1 MKNSGRKLLTLLL
14 AILMIL
20 SCMTAAIA
28 AEDGATP
35 AEAFDYDG
43 DEVSFIKDD
52 GSPFGMFAPQEGT
65 TCVIDGNNVVIHFV
79 PKNTTVYGSL
89 HFGSI
94 YDELTADVTFNEDG
108 SFDISLPKANCGKAI
123 PVAPIK
129 VKDGGTTTTQY
140 YLAIPAADKL
150 EDITPPAVPF
160 DYDGDTVNFIKDDGS
175 QFGMFTP
182 QEGTTCVIDGNNVV
196 IHFVPKN
203 TTVYGSLH
211 FGSIYDELTAD
222 VTFNEDG
229 SFDISLPKDNC
240 GKAIPVAPIKVKDG
254 ATTSAQYY
262 LAIPA
267 ADKLEDIT
275 DEDPGDEPAE
285 DITVTVTISVSG
297 EFVTAADGTLV
308 AGVPVTVSDLDES
321 GDFNIDEVLIAA
333 HDAFYPGG
341 AAAGYASS
349 VGKYGLAVDVLWG
362 DTSYAFGYYVNH
374 TMAMGL
380 ADPVEDGGYVQAYV
394 YADREYYSDS
404 YSYFDKLSAETDD
417 GQITLTLYGA
427 SYDADWNPV
436 FSPVS
441 GAAITVNGEAGD
453 YVTGADGQV
462 TITFEETG
470 EYLIS
475 AVGGSGILVPP
486 VSRVSV
492 TGVSD
497 PGGEDDGRVDLEII
511 NNTGMF
517 KGLYAYV
524 ETVDGE
530 STLVVALTGS
540 TYRFLIE
547 GNYAQAVAKGEDRSD
562 WIPGEQDK
570 DGKWFFRIPLEDGQT
585 YIPVISVS
593 QTYLDKYEAGENP
606 LERSY
611 YPRQFELDL
620 EAGTLTVGDYAETL
634 AFTVTSTMGTF
645 RTASETEVSVVG
657 GPNSNN
663 YRLTFS
669 LEMEDRTYDRVTYP
683 TVTEGEVGTES
694 AGLSEDGLFSI
705 DLLNAPTKEAFR
717 DGEPISMSFRVKA
730 TGEERTYTVTVDL
743 LARTILIDGDD
754 EGVVTSDDSDDEEE
768 TEAGLTVDAEVEDGT
783 AKAEVETEAITGA
796 LEESEDA
803 PDTLVITVNSEDAD
817 AVELTLPE
825 AAIEAAAQ
833 AGISLTVNTEQGDV
847 TLDRESL
854 DTLYAR
860 GGDVLVTVA
869 ASEDGSMQ
877 ADASVDGNSADVQLR
892 VALPADSGR
901 VLILKHAD
909 GSEETVRKSMV
920 ENGRVYAVIPAGSR
934 VRLADNSLS
943 FDDVKDNWFREAVD
957 FATSHELFLGV
968 SDTEFAPNAGM
979 TRAMLVTVLYRLEGE
994 PEVGG
999 RSPFDDVPAG
1009 KWYTDAV
1016 IWASAGGIVNG
1027 TGSGFAP
1034 NDPVTREQIAVIL
1047 CRYAARLGMDVSG
1060 GSLAKFPDADKAS
1073 SWAAESLGWACRA
1086 GLIRGDDAGNLNP
1099 KGSAT
1104 RAEVASLFMRL
1115 IALMVR

>member
-1 MKNSGRKLLTLLL
+1 MPKNTTVYGSLHFGSIYDELTADVTFNEDGTFDISLPKANCGKAIPVAPIKVKDGGTTSAQYYL
-14 AILMIL
+14 AIP
-20 SCMTAAIA
+20 AADKL
-28 AEDGATP
+28 EDITPP
-35 AEAFDYDG
+35 AEPFDYDG
-43 DEVSFIKDD
+43 DEVNFIKDD
-52 GSPFGMFAPQEGT
+52 GSQFGMFTPQEGT
-65 TCVIDGNNVVIHFV
+65 ACVIDGDSVVIHYV

-108 SFDISLPKANCGKAI
+108 TFDISLPKANCGKAI

-129 VKDGGTTTTQY
+129 VKDGGTT
-140 YLAIPAADKL
+140 
-150 EDITPPAVPF
+150 
-160 DYDGDTVNFIKDDGS
+160 
-175 QFGMFTP
+175 
-182 QEGTTCVIDGNNVV
+182 
-196 IHFVPKN
+196 
-203 TTVYGSLH
+203 
-211 FGSIYDELTAD
+211 
-222 VTFNEDG
+222 
-229 SFDISLPKDNC
+229 
-240 GKAIPVAPIKVKDG
+240 
-254 ATTSAQYY
+254 SAQYY

-267 ADKLEDIT
+267 ADKLEDVT
-275 DEDPGDEPAE
+275 GDDPGEDPGDDPGEEAAE

-308 AGVPVTVSDLDES
+308 AGVPVLVSDLDES

-349 VGKYGLAVDVLWG
+349 VGKWGLAIDELWG
-362 DTSYAFGYYVNH
+362 DTSYAFGYYVDH

-394 YADREYYSDS
+394 YADKEYYSDS

-417 GQITLTLYGA
+417 GQVTLTLYGA
-427 SYDADWNPV
+427 SYDENWNPV
-436 FSPVS
+436 FSPVP

-453 YVTGADGQV
+453 YVTGSDGQV

-492 TGVSD
+492 TGISE
-497 PGGEDDGRVDLEII
+497 PGDEEDERVDLEII

-562 WIPGEQDK
+562 WIAGEQDK
-570 DGKWFFRIPLEDGQT
+570 DGKWFFRIPLEDGRT

-620 EAGTLTVGDYAETL
+620 EAGTLTIGDYAETL
-634 AFTVTSTMGTF
+634 TFAVTSTMGTF

-663 YRLTFS
+663 YRLSFS
-669 LEMEDRTYDRVTYP
+669 LEMEDRTYDYVTYP

-705 DLLNAPTKEAFR
+705 DLMNAPTKEAFR
-717 DGEPISMSFRVKA
+717 DGEPIPMIFRVKA
-730 TGEERTYTVTVDL
+730 TGEERTYTMTIDL
-743 LARTILIDGDD
+743 LAQTILIDGDD
-754 EGVVTSDDSDDEEE
+754 EGVVISDDSDDEEE
-768 TEAGLTVDAEVEDGT
+768 TEASLTVDAEVEDGT

-796 LEESEDA
+796 LEESEEA

-833 AGISLTVNTEQGDV
+833 AGISLTVTTEQGAV
-847 TLDRESL
+847 TLDKDSL

-869 ASEDGSMQ
+869 ASEDGGMLL
-877 ADASVDGNSADVQLR
+877 DASVGGNSADVQLR

-901 VLILKHAD
+901 VLILKKAD

-920 ENGRVYAVIPAGSR
+920 ENGRVYAVIPAGSE
-934 VRLADNSLS
+934 VKLADNSLA
-943 FDDVKDNWFREAVD
+943 FDDVKDNWFRDAVD

-979 TRAMLVTVLYRLEGE
+979 TRTMLVTVLYRLEGE
-994 PEVGG
+994 PEVSGKA
-999 RSPFDDVPAG
+999 PFDDVPAG

-1073 SWAAESLGWACRA
+1073 SWAAESLGWAVRV
-1086 GLIRGDDAGNLNP
+1086 GLIRGDNAGNLNP